1 MTIKADQ
8 TPISGKPNDL
18 KLLYKRHLQG
28 AVIRSGAS
36 FFMWLSCLIAYLI
49 GLIHIDNFISDSIAV
64 LYLILMNPPILWV
77 LKRIDNRR
85 LAKYFSLFINTLE
98 IIGYTAV
105 MHSLGGIEA
114 VYLMPIYAAL
124 IIYIGIIGPRSMP
137 FIIAALCSVSFS
149 IMLVLEH
156 VGILQTLK
164 INPLYHVPWP
174 SQLGII
180 FVDTMLLFVVAF
192 ISSYTAHLLK
202 SNRDKLHRQNEEL
215 QLVAIKAS
223 ESDRLKSEFL
233 ANVSHEL
240 RTPLNAI
247 IGFSELLKDQY
258 LGKINEKQMESA
270 SNIYTSGK
278 HLLSIVSDLLD
289 LSRVEAGKM
298 ELEVS
303 ETNLK
308 MLVENSLNVVR
319 RTAHERRI
327 QLSAETGDCPE
338 TIQADER
345 KIRQILYNL
354 LSNAI
359 KFTPEGGSVKLSAC
373 HLRWIN
379 NYWLKKSGE
388 VVSLPL
394 LHGNERKKHDHV
406 VGISVTDTG
415 IGLKEEDMERIF
427 NPFVQVDGSKS
438 RRYQGAGL
446 GLSLTKRL
454 VELHGGTIWAESKGE
469 NKGSSFH
476 VVIPV

>member
-1 MTIKADQ
+1 MVIIADQ
-8 TPISGKPNDL
+8 TPIRKKANDL
-18 KLLYKRHLQG
+18 KLLYKRNLQG
-28 AVIRSGAS
+28 AIIRSGAS
-36 FFMWLSCLIAYLI
+36 FIMWLSCLIAYLI
-49 GLIHIDNFISDSIAV
+49 GLIHLDNFISDSIAV
-64 LYLILMNPPILWV
+64 SYLILMNPPALWV

-85 LAKYFSLFINTLE
+85 LAKYFSLFINILE

-105 MHSLGGIEA
+105 IHSLGGIEA
-114 VYLMPIYAAL
+114 VYLMPIYSAL
-124 IIYIGIIGPRSMP
+124 IIYTGIMGPRSMP

-156 VGILQTLK
+156 VGILRVLK
-164 INPLYHVPWP
+164 INPLYHVPWS

-180 FVDTMLLFVVAF
+180 FVDAILLFVVAF
-192 ISSYTAHLLK
+192 ISSYTALLLK
-202 SNRDKLHRQNEEL
+202 SHRDKLRRQNEEL
-215 QLVAIKAS
+215 QVVAVKAS

-258 LGKINEKQMESA
+258 LGVLNEKQMESA
-270 SNIYTSGK
+270 CNINTSGK

-289 LSRVEAGKM
+289 LGSVEAGKM

-303 ETNLK
+303 ETNFK
-308 MLVENSLNVVR
+308 ILVENSLNVVG

-338 TIQADER
+338 MIRVDER
-345 KIRQILYNL
+345 KITQILYNL

-359 KFTPEGGSVKLSAC
+359 KFTPEGGSVKLLAC
-373 HLRWIN
+373 HLTWIN
-379 NYWLKKSGE
+379 NHWLKKSGE
-388 VVSLPL
+388 IISLPL
-394 LHGNERKKHDHV
+394 LHGDERKKHDRV
-406 VGISVTDTG
+406 VEISVTDSG
-415 IGLKEEDMERIF
+415 IGLKAEDMERIF
-427 NPFVQVDGSKS
+427 SPFVQVDGSKS
-438 RRYQGAGL
+438 RRYQGVGL

-476 VVIPV
+476 VVIPI